1 MNDHLHWGPDPSI
14 FTIPEFYLPFSLSIP
29 GLILAAVVF
38 YFGWQRIKPTGS
50 TMGAVGTMGAGQ
62 TGTSGTGKS
71 GEGARGKS
79 GHTGT
84 SGTGKSG
91 KPDKPSE
98 TTYEP
103 WKGYALAA
111 AAIIIGQ
118 VLFMILRIGPTL
130 DSIGPIA
137 PRWYGVLFATAF
149 ITGYIVTSGMM
160 RRAGRT
166 PEEIDRLLIYM
177 LLATV
182 IGARLGHVFFYNPEY
197 YLRNLHLIPQVWT
210 GGLAS
215 HGAAIGI
222 IFAMWLYAR
231 RTPNITFLWVADRIV
246 PAVAIGGTFIRI
258 GNFMNSE
265 ILGKASDLPWAVVFE
280 IAPSL
285 TAAERL
291 IPRHPSMLYES
302 AAVFLIFLL
311 LIFLYRRHD
320 SKPPEG
326 LLFGTF
332 LVALFTSRFLIEFT
346 KLAHSDVEAGWIL
359 NMGSI
364 LSIPLVLYGAW
375 LLLQVRKRGA

>member
-1 MNDHLHWGPDPSI
+1 MNNHLQWGPDPRI
-14 FTIPEFYLPFSLSIP
+14 FTIPEFYLPFSVSIP
-29 GLILAAVVF
+29 GLLLAAVIF
-38 YFGWQRIKPTGS
+38 YFGWQRIKP
-50 TMGAVGTMGAGQ
+50 AE
-62 TGTSGTGKS
+62 
-71 GEGARGKS
+71 GE
-79 GHTGT
+79 
-84 SGTGKSG
+84 
-91 KPDKPSE
+91 DMQD
-98 TTYEP
+98 P

-111 AAIIIGQ
+111 AGIIIGQ
-118 VLFMILRIGPTL
+118 LIFMVLRIGGTL
-130 DSIGPIA
+130 DAIGPIE
-137 PRWYGVLFATAF
+137 PRWYGALFATAF
-149 ITGYIVTSGMM
+149 ISGYIVTSGMM

-182 IGARLGHVFFYNPEY
+182 IGARLGHVIFYNPEY
-197 YLRNLHLIPQVWT
+197 YLRNLHLVPQVWT

-231 RTPNITFLWVADRIV
+231 RTPNMTFLWVADRIV

-265 ILGKASDLPWAVVFE
+265 ILGKPSDLPWAVIFE

-285 TAAERL
+285 SAAERM

-302 AAVFLIFLL
+302 AAVFLIFLGL
-311 LIFLYRRHD
+311 MFLYRRHD
-320 SKPPEG
+320 RKPPEG

-346 KLAHSDVEAGWIL
+346 KLAHSDVEAGWVL

-364 LSIPLVLYGAW
+364 LSIPLVLYGIW
-375 LLLQVRKRGA
+375 LLVQVKKR

>member
-1 MNDHLHWGPDPSI
+1 MNNHLHWGPDPRI

-29 GLILAAVVF
+29 GLLLAAVIF
-38 YFGWQRIKPTGS
+38 YFGWQRIKHT
-50 TMGAVGTMGAGQ
+50 AGKASAR
-62 TGTSGTGKS
+62 T
-71 GEGARGKS
+71 RGKS
-79 GHTGT
+79 GKSGKLDTTGT
-84 SGTGKSG
+84 SSASSASAE
-91 KPDKPSE
+91 PMQD
-98 TTYEP
+98 P

-118 VLFMILRIGPTL
+118 VLFMILRIGPTI
-130 DSIGPIA
+130 DSIGPIE

-182 IGARLGHVFFYNPEY
+182 IGARLGHVLFYNPEY

-285 TAAERL
+285 TAAERM

-302 AAVFLIFLL
+302 AAVFLIFLV
-311 LIFLYRRHD
+311 LITLYRRHD
-320 SKPPEG
+320 GKPPEG

-346 KLAHSDVEAGWIL
+346 KLAHSDVEAGWVL

-375 LLLQVRKRGA
+375 LLLQVRKRGG